1 MCVCVPYLQP
11 CLDSLRIQFFFNPA
25 KIIFI
30 CRISIIK
37 RLHCAYFAL
46 QGFILVWFLR
56 FHILIILPEHHYLKF
71 WLTGHWNRYGLTS
84 MLVIKGTRRR
94 PPTIKQHHQLGF
106 PLWLFSSLFFFLNGL
121 IERANEEWEA
131 EIRSPALIKVPWLT
145 DWLTD

>member
-46 QGFILVWFLR
+46 QGFILVWFLW
-56 FHILIILPEHHYLKF
+56 FHTLIILPKHHYLKF

-106 PLWLFSSLFFFLNGL
+106 PLWLFSSLFFLEWL
-121 IERANEEWEA
+121 DRASERGV
-131 EIRSPALIKVPWLT
+131 RSRDPIASFDQSPLT